1 MPGRSNRLS
10 IALTA
15 AVVMLAAT
23 CAHAESFTLELK
35 RLATSPSSPEE
46 SVFRSTYP
54 QSFYMRSGM
63 GTYSQPGGEVP
74 NFSTVIKKEPSKYQ
88 TDKPFRGV
96 AKLGSQHFGFVL
108 DTAAK
113 EKDKS
118 DKDKE
123 EKEKPSGKK
132 REFEIVRYNRLLF
145 DLNHNGDL
153 TDDEVIA
160 AKEPRGTSRQSN
172 YANYAFPRVD
182 LTIETD
188 GVEMEYA
195 FNFSVYS
202 YGSTS
207 YSYASASLNAAAY
220 RDGQVTLDGE
230 KKRIVLVDYN
240 SNGRFDDGWSIDP
253 RTHYSGGGVYP
264 KKGDMIFV
272 APDANVTSGSSPTTN
287 DSQQYLSKL
296 VNVEGSLFDIK
307 VSPAGDKLTL
317 TPSSIPVGQVTN
329 PNKGYRAV
337 VYSDIGLIKIS
348 GDDSGKATLPEGKWK
363 LASYTIDRTGF
374 VEEKKEKE
382 KEEEATSLLDTLSA
396 ALTQNQRASR
406 PRSTRISAYGTDSY
420 VAVKV
425 RGGETVEFPFGPPY
439 TPKVTVSH
447 GAGSS
452 TASLGMSLIGSG
464 GERCS
469 GIYVNGSRPPSPA
482 FTITDPDGKEV
493 QTGNFEYG

>member
-1 MPGRSNRLS
+1 MTGRSNRLS

-15 AVVMLAAT
+15 AVVMLAVT
-23 CAHAESFTLELK
+23 CVYAESFTLELK
-35 RLATSPSSPEE
+35 RLPTSSIPPED
-46 SVFRSTYP
+46 SVFQSTYP
-54 QSFYMRSGM
+54 QSFHMRSGM
-63 GTYSQPGGEVP
+63 GTYSQPGSEVP
-74 NFSTVIKKEPSKYQ
+74 QFSEVIKKEPSEYQ

-96 AKLGSQHFGFVL
+96 AKLGSQHYGFVL

-113 EKDKS
+113 DKDE
-118 DKDKE
+118 DEKDKE
-123 EKEKPSGKK
+123 EEEKSSGKT
-132 REFEIVRYNRLLF
+132 RQFEIVRYNRLLF

-160 AKEPRGTSRQSN
+160 AKEPRGTSLQSN

-182 LTIETD
+182 LMIEAD

-202 YGSTS
+202 YGSDS

-220 RDGQVTLDGE
+220 RDGEVTLDGE

-272 APDANVTSGSSPTTN
+272 APDASITSGYSPTTN
-287 DSQQYLSKL
+287 DSQQYMSKL
-296 VNVEGSLFDIK
+296 VNIEGRFHDVK
-307 VSPAGDKLTL
+307 VAPAGDKATL
-317 TPSSIPVGQVTN
+317 TPSSIPVGHVTN

-337 VYSDIGLIKIS
+337 VYSDIGFMKIS
-348 GDDSGKATLPEGKWK
+348 GDDAGKATLPEGEWK

-382 KEEEATSLLDTLSA
+382 EEATSLLDTLSA
-396 ALTQNQRASR
+396 ALTQTQRSSR
-406 PRSTRISAYGTDSY
+406 ARTTRISAHGTDDY

-425 RGGETVEFPFGPPY
+425 RGGETVEFPFGQPY
-439 TPKVTVSH
+439 TPKVTLSH

-452 TASLGMSLIGSG
+452 TASLGMALIGSG

-469 GIYVNGSRPPSPA
+469 GIYVNGSRPPAPE

-493 QTGNFEYG
+493 QTGKFEYG